1 MSQVIRSSKILGA
14 SLARARKTKGLT
26 QDQLASKA
34 NTRQATISNLENG
47 KGGTRVDIVLAILA
61 ILDLDIKLQERTD
74 HQTDIS
80 DLL

>member
-14 SLARARKTKGLT
+14 SLARARKAKGLT

-34 NTRQATISNLENG
+34 NTRQATISDLENG

>member
-14 SLARARKTKGLT
+14 SLARARKAKGLT

-34 NTRQATISNLENG
+34 NTRQATISDLENG

-61 ILDLDIKLQERTD
+61 ILDLDIKLQDRTIY
-74 HQTDIS
+74 QTDIS

>member
-34 NTRQATISNLENG
+34 NTRQATISDLENG